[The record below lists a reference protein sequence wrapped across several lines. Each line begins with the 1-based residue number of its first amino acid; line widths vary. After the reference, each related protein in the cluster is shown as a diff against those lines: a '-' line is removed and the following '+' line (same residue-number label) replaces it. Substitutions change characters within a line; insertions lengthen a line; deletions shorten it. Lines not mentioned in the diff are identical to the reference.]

1 MEQKAIEQAIQSVRD
16 FYEQQGIFMK
26 PFGFGAKPTLLII
39 DTAYGWIDLEHAT
52 SSQRLDEAVTGI
64 NRLLLV
70 YRYAGVP
77 IIYTTYPAPRNDEEP
92 MHATDKA

>member
-39 DTAYGWIDLEHAT
+39 
-52 SSQRLDEAVTGI
+52 
-64 NRLLLV
+64 
-70 YRYAGVP
+70 
-77 IIYTTYPAPRNDEEP
+77 YTTYPAPRNDEEP